1 MMSKEL
7 STVVP
12 LTPALAKQV
21 EKLPLPNAVD
31 KEAVCSV
38 FALLEGVD
46 AKQVKKLKGR
56 REYDEI
62 EGYLKEIPCEVIVRI
77 AVIADAL
84 VNGERWSS
92 IWGGSAW
99 CFWLTALKR
108 YPVLQVLDGEI
119 ERIRAQARANKALD
133 MIDEIAETAEQDG
146 ARVKA
151 CELSLRAHHRAFGA
165 KTDAK
170 EGSTRPIIV
179 VNLAN
184 IFGDASSREA
194 VDA

>member
-1 MMSKEL
+1 MSKEL

-12 LTPALAKQV
+12 LTPALEKQV

-31 KEAVCSV
+31 KETVCSV
-38 FALLEGVD
+38 FALLEGID

-62 EGYLKEIPCEVIVRI
+62 EGYLNEIPCEVIVRI

-92 IWGGSAW
+92 IWGGAAW

-108 YPVLQVLDGEI
+108 YPVLQVLDNEI

-179 VNLAN
+179 VNLAH
-184 IFGDASSREA
+184 IFGNASSREA